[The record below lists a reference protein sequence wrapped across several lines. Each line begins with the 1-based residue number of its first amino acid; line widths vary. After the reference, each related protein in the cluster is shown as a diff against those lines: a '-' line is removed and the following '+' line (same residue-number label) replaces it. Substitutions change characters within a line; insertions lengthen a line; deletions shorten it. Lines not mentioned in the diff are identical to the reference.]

1 MQETMEGHAMPMLRP
16 PPARGQKSRAMRP
29 TLRILA
35 IAGALA
41 LSAGVWTGVYAL
53 VRLVW

>member
-16 PPARGQKSRAMRP
+16 RPARGQKSRTMRP

-41 LSAGVWTGVYAL
+41 LSAGLWTGVYAL

>member
-1 MQETMEGHAMPMLRP
+1 MQETMEGHAMPMQRLRP
-16 PPARGQKSRAMRP
+16 APGQKSRTVKP

-41 LSAGVWTGVYAL
+41 LSAGLWIGAYAL